1 MPSLKRGGTV
11 FHRITGFDILTAL
24 GLDGRA
30 RFVMNTTSRAPQMPQ
45 SFRDGPGDAVFP
57 STIISVTINW
67 NANLKLISDAA
78 FVASRRIA
86 PPVGA
91 VMAFSRM

>member
-1 MPSLKRGGTV
+1 M
-11 FHRITGFDILTAL
+11 
-24 GLDGRA
+24 
-30 RFVMNTTSRAPQMPQ
+30 
-45 SFRDGPGDAVFP
+45 FP

-86 PPVGA
+86 PLVGA